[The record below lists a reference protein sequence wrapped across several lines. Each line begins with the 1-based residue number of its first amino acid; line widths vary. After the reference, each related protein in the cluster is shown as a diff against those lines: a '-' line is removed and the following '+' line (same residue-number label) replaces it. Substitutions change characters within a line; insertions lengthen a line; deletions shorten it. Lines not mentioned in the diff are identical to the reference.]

1 MSMNLHCDGVELFQ
15 TPTYI
20 TNMCMSLKENG
31 KPAGGMKAVRYRYLL
46 WLENRLLSSRPFSFE
61 EREKNYNIFVKQR
74 DVLMAIKK
82 PKFYIL

>member
-1 MSMNLHCDGVELFQ
+1 MSMNLHCEGEELFQ

-46 WLENRLLSSRPFSFE
+46 WLEDRLLSGILTKQ
-61 EREKNYNIFVKQR
+61 ERLYNCEIFTGQR
-74 DVLMAIKK
+74 DALMALKK
-82 PKFYIL
+82 PKFYIM